1 MKDRTYICIDL
12 KSFYASVECVE
23 RGLDPL
29 NTNLVVADESRSEN
43 TICLAVTPSLKSF
56 GVGGRPRLFEVI
68 RKISEVNRKR
78 KKPSGG
84 KSCYYDE
91 LCKDNSLE
99 VDYIVAKPR
108 MALYID
114 YSTRIYGIYL
124 RYIAP
129 EDIYVYSVDEVF
141 IDATEYLRAHRKTAF
156 EFTMTI
162 LNDVLKETHITAT
175 AGVAPNM
182 YLAKV
187 AMDIVAKKKK
197 PDSNGVRMA
206 YLDEQLYREL
216 MWSHQPITDFW
227 RIGGGYARRL
237 AQNGMY
243 SMGDVAR
250 CSVYNQKLLYEL
262 FGVNAELL
270 INHAWGC
277 EPCTIAHVKAYRP
290 SSSSHSVGQVLSCPY
305 DYQTAKLIVREMA
318 EQLSLDLSAKELST
332 NRVALAIGYDS
343 SCGDCEG
350 VGECSVDR
358 YGRKVPKYAHGFENL
373 VTKTA
378 SSSVLVKS
386 AVSIYEKCVNP
397 EFMVRRVN
405 IVACDVS
412 SENPQYDLFDD
423 EAVQS
428 GREGQIQ
435 KAMLAIK
442 GRYGKN
448 AIVRGM
454 NLVEGGTAME
464 RNNQIGGHRA

>member
-1 MKDRTYICIDL
+1 MKRKTYICIDL
-12 KSFYASVECVE
+12 KSFYASVECAE

-43 TICLAVTPSLKSF
+43 TICLAVSPSLKSF
-56 GVGGRPRLFEVI
+56 GVPGRPRLFEVI
-68 RKISEVNRKR
+68 RQVNGVNSKR
-78 KKPSGG
+78 KKPSIG

-99 VDYIVAKPR
+99 VDYIIAKPR
-108 MALYID
+108 MALYIE
-114 YSTRIYGIYL
+114 YSTRIYEIYL
-124 RYIAP
+124 RYISA

-141 IDATEYLRAHRKTAF
+141 IDATEYLKANRKTAF

-162 LNDVLKETHITAT
+162 LNDVFKETRITAT
-175 AGVAPNM
+175 AGIAPNM
-182 YLAKV
+182 YLAKI

-216 MWSHQPITDFW
+216 MWTHRPITDFW
-227 RIGGGYARRL
+227 RIGRGYAKRL
-237 AQNGMY
+237 AQHGMY
-243 SMGDVAR
+243 TMGDVAR
-250 CSVYNQKLLYEL
+250 CSVYNQKLLYKL

-277 EPCTIAHVKAYRP
+277 EPCTIKHVKAYKP

-305 DYQTAKLIVREMA
+305 DYNTAKLIVREMA
-318 EQLSLDLSAKELST
+318 EQLSLDLSARELST
-332 NRVALAIGYDS
+332 NRIALAIGYDS
-343 SCGDCEG
+343 SCGSCEG
-350 VGECSVDR
+350 AGECSVDA
-358 YGRKVPKYAHGFENL
+358 YGRKVPKYSHGFENL
-373 VTKTA
+373 VTRTS
-378 SSSVLVKS
+378 SSSVLIKS
-386 AVSIYEKCVNP
+386 AVSIFEKCANP
-397 EFMVRRVN
+397 EFTVRRVN

-412 SENPQYDLFDD
+412 SENPQCDLFDD

-428 GREGQIQ
+428 DREGQIQ